1 MAGLKEVLMAYYS
14 RNDVRQAILKFGR
27 NREVI
32 GRYGFEGFAKRPDIL
47 EYENEIL
54 NLVKKGVTSFHCS
67 EEIWENPLEISTDMD
82 EDELDSLRTGWDL
95 LIDIDSKYLDYS
107 KVLAKLLIK
116 AFEYH
121 NIKNYGI
128 KFSGSKGFHIII
140 PWSAFPEEINEV
152 KTKDM
157 FPEWPRAICNYLNS
171 IIKKSLQEEVAKLEH
186 NTSYKILD
194 YEADKEVMPDIVLVS
209 PRHLFRMP
217 YSLHEKTALASIVI
231 DKKDIDSF
239 QPRDA
244 NPLKVK
250 VRDFY
255 PQAEKEE
262 ARELLLQALDHS
274 KQKTR
279 EEPKKKEYASVKI
292 KDLSPDLYPPCI
304 TKILEGLV
312 DGRKR
317 ALFILMN
324 FFRSLGQEW
333 DEIEKRIDDW
343 NKKNKKPLK
352 QGYIK
357 SQFNWAKRN
366 KQILPPNCDKD
377 HYKGIG
383 VCQPDNFC
391 GKIKNPVN
399 YTVRKSRMTK
409 KKTRKKK

>member
-1 MAGLKEVLMAYYS
+1 MGKAKEVALSYYS
-14 RNDVRQAILKFGR
+14 RNDVRKALLDFGK
-27 NREVI
+27 NREVV
-32 GRYGFEGFAKRPDIL
+32 GSFSMEGFSKRPDIL
-47 EYENEIL
+47 EYENEVL

-67 EEIWENPLEISTDMD
+67 EELWENPLEIST
-82 EDELDSLRTGWDL
+82 ELDEEQMNKLRIGWDL

-121 NIKNYGI
+121 GIKNIGI
-128 KFSGSKGFHIII
+128 KFSGSKGFHLII
-140 PWSAFPEEINEV
+140 PWRAFPEEINEV

-157 FPEWPRAICNYLNS
+157 FPEWPRAICSYLNEL
-171 IIKKSLQEEVAKLEH
+171 IRKNLQEEIAKLEH
-186 NTSYKILD
+186 KTSYKILD
-194 YEADKEVMPDIVLVS
+194 KDAEKQVMPDIVLVS

-217 YSLHEKTALASIVI
+217 YSLHDISGLASIVI
-231 DKKDIDSF
+231 DKRKIDEF
-239 QPRDA
+239 KPRDA

-250 VRDFY
+250 VRKFY
-255 PQAEKEE
+255 PEAEKEE
-262 ARELLLQALDHS
+262 ARELLLQALDYY
-274 KQKTR
+274 KEKKT
-279 EEPKKKEYASVKI
+279 EKSKKKYENVKI
-292 KDLSPDLYPPCI
+292 KDLSPDLYPPCVNN
-304 TKILEGLV
+304 ILKGLA

-333 DEIEKRIDDW
+333 EEIEKRIEEW

-383 VCQPDNFC
+383 VCFRDNFC
-391 GKIKNPVN
+391 KFIKNPVN
-399 YTVRKSRMTK
+399 YTVKKSRFLERKSK
-409 KKTRKKK
+409 K